1 MEFQDVITMRRSI
14 RNFKQEPVPDGMI
27 MELLEAA
34 RLAPSGL
41 NVQPWRFVVVKDAT
55 AKKQLVEAGASAF
68 LANAP
73 AVILCCADM
82 TAFSMVGARV
92 QELVQTGAMTPE
104 SIRWLNEPRP
114 AASDADQQWI
124 LAGMKENIAIAITHI
139 LLKAT
144 DLGLGSCWLG
154 AFDEDKVK
162 AIAGLDG
169 RYGVTALLAIG
180 FADQAPDPRPRIPVE
195 DLLLKTV

>member
-1 MEFQDVITMRRSI
+1 M
-14 RNFKQEPVPDGMI
+14 
-27 MELLEAA
+27 LEAA

-41 NVQPWRFVVVKDAT
+41 NVQPWRFIVVKDDAV
-55 AKKQLVEAGASAF
+55 KKQLVEAGASAF

-82 TAFSMVGARV
+82 AAFSMVGARV
-92 QELVQTGAMTPE
+92 QELVQTGAIDPE
-104 SIRWLNEPRP
+104 SLRWLSEPRP
-114 AASDADQQWI
+114 ADQDVDPQWV
-124 LAGMKENIAIAITHI
+124 LANMRENMAIAITHI

-154 AFDEDKVK
+154 AFDEGKVK
-162 AIAGLDG
+162 AIAGLDS

-180 FADQAPDPRPRIPVE
+180 FADQAPGPRPRIPAE